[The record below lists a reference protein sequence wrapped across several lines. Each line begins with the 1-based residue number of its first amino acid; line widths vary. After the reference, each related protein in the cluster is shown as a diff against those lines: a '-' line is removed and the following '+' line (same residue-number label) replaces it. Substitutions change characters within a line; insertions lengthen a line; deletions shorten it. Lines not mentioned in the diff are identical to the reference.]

1 MRGKKKDDE
10 GSPRLAVAAGLPAR
24 TTASRMS
31 ARHGNRRSTGER
43 AASAQGTP
51 RRRTRATE
59 TAWTRVLSL
68 RWMGAPPAAA
78 SPWPPKAQ
86 CRARRRLT
94 GLLRGKRRE
103 EGKWG
108 LGFDPDV
115 FCSGQEESRPS
126 IRPNGTGSRGDVNG
140 PVSLTGHI

>member
-1 MRGKKKDDE
+1 MRGKKKDEE

-24 TTASRMS
+24 TTASRLS

-43 AASAQGTP
+43 AASGQGTP
-51 RRRTRATE
+51 RQRTRATE

-78 SPWPPKAQ
+78 SPWPPRAQ

-103 EGKWG
+103 KGKWG
-108 LGFDPDV
+108 LGFNPDDFV
-115 FCSGQEESRPS
+115 PARK
-126 IRPNGTGSRGDVNG
+126 GSDRRSDRTAQDRAEM
-140 PVSLTGHI
+140 LTGQ